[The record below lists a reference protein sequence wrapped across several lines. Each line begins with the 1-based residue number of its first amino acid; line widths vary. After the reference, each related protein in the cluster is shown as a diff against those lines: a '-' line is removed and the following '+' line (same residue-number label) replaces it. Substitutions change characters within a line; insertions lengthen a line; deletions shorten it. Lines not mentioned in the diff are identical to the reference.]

1 MWSAPALGSE
11 KEIIRIELIHALE
24 VGLQN
29 RCGVLLMALIINQT
43 KPPATTLPRSP
54 HGSYHRSNQ
63 TTNNIGKILSSTK
76 PNQTTNNIGK
86 IHLEVLV
93 TNADDDDR
101 HWEARCGDHGTLSV
115 VNHDGGDLADKIR
128 APHLGLF

>member
-1 MWSAPALGSE
+1 MWSAPALGGE

-24 VGLQN
+24 VGLHNQ
-29 RCGVLLMALIINQT
+29 CGVLLMALIINQT

-76 PNQTTNNIGK
+76 PNDQQ
-86 IHLEVLV
+86 
-93 TNADDDDR
+93 
-101 HWEARCGDHGTLSV
+101 HW
-115 VNHDGGDLADKIR
+115 
-128 APHLGLF
+128 

>member
-11 KEIIRIELIHALE
+11 KEIVRVKLIHALE

-29 RCGVLLMALIINQT
+29 QCGTLLMALIID
-43 KPPATTLPRSP
+43 
-54 HGSYHRSNQ
+54 Q

-76 PNQTTNNIGK
+76 PNYQQHWQDPTTTLARSPHGFYHRPIQTTNNIGK
-86 IHLEVLV
+86 NHLKVLV
-93 TNADDDDR
+93 ANTDDDDR

-115 VNHDGGDLADKIR
+115 VNHDGADKI
-128 APHLGLF
+128 

>member
-1 MWSAPALGSE
+1 MWSAPALGGE

-24 VGLQN
+24 VGLHNQ
-29 RCGVLLMALIINQT
+29 CGVLLMALIINQT
-43 KPPATTLPRSP
+43 TS
-54 HGSYHRSNQ
+54 
-63 TTNNIGKILSSTK
+63 NNIGKILSSTK

-128 APHLGLF
+128 SPHLGLF

>member
-24 VGLQN
+24 VGLHNQ
-29 RCGVLLMALIINQT
+29 CGVLLMALIINQT
-43 KPPATTLPRSP
+43 TS
-54 HGSYHRSNQ
+54 
-63 TTNNIGKILSSTK
+63 NNIGKILSSTK

-128 APHLGLF
+128 SPHLGLF